1 MAYYGAGAGNGG
13 GFGIVKKLILA
24 GVAGIAAL
32 AAAVALN
39 RWYAEDPNEMPAPGT
54 VVASPHALPV
64 KEQPVI
70 GVARVNQ
77 NGDVMISGK
86 AMPGVEVTVFDG
98 TQPLGQAKAD
108 DRGDWVFVPKDAVLP
123 GTREIT
129 VEAKLPDGRMVRS
142 AGAVLLSVPAKPE

>member
-1 MAYYGAGAGNGG
+1 
-13 GFGIVKKLILA
+13 VKKLILV

-39 RWYAEDPNEMPAPGT
+39 RWYDEDSNEMPASGT
-54 VVASPHALPV
+54 VAPSIHAPLMQ
-64 KEQPVI
+64 EQPVI

-86 AMPGVEVTVFDG
+86 AMPGAAVTILDG
-98 TQPLGQAKAD
+98 TQTLGQAKAD
-108 DRGDWVFVPKDAVLP
+108 DRGDWVFIPKDAVLP
-123 GTREIT
+123 GTHEIAA
-129 VEAKLPDGRMVRS
+129 EAKLSDGRLVRS